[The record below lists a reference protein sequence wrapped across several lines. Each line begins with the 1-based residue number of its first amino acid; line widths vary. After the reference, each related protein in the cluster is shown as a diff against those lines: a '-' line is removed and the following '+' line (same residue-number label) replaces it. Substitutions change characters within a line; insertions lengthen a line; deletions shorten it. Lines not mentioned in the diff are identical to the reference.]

1 MFLAAVFPVTITNN
15 KVKVIGY
22 AEGVNINFV
31 GTCVGTFTINL
42 ESGLARK
49 VSPAQQ
55 STVPSYPSMSFYTP
69 GMVLAL
75 CSLFFFLKKILR
87 HMASIF

>member
-49 VSPAQQ
+49 VRMVTELF
-55 STVPSYPSMSFYTP
+55 TVASYPS
-69 GMVLAL
+69 
-75 CSLFFFLKKILR
+75 
-87 HMASIF
+87 

>member
-1 MFLAAVFPVTITNN
+1 MFLIAVFPVTITNN

-49 VSPAQQ
+49 VRMVTELF
-55 STVPSYPSMSFYTP
+55 TVASYPS
-69 GMVLAL
+69 
-75 CSLFFFLKKILR
+75 
-87 HMASIF
+87 